1 MKWVSLVVKMGAHI
15 AMGLG
20 DIVPSSNLE
29 YKGVI
34 FMFSEGVGK
43 DPPRNGPLFILEEL
57 VTYHAFAIIIA
68 VQFLDD
74 WFVEFV
80 KDKVIF

>member
-1 MKWVSLVVKMGAHI
+1 MGAHI

-20 DIVPSSNLE
+20 DIVPSPNLE

-43 DPPRNGPLFILEEL
+43 DPPRNGPLL
-57 VTYHAFAIIIA
+57 
-68 VQFLDD
+68 FL
-74 WFVEFV
+74 
-80 KDKVIF
+80 KNLCHIMHLPL